1 MKQKARPQPT
11 SKGGHERSWSSVTW
25 ADLDD
30 WAGSRAVSRGRAYQ
44 RRGAVSDLGISA
56 DGELVAWVVGTTR
69 YATRVRCCSPRAPG
83 RGAGRLESSCSCP
96 VGVGCKHAVATVVA
110 ALECVEGGEDLPRV
124 AADDVRWDLAAGVR
138 DGPARE
144 SSEKRSDLASYLRS
158 LDKVE
163 LVELLLETSALHPAI
178 EADLVHRR
186 ALSDGDVATIVQR
199 IRQEIAVASAQ
210 EAWSNGWSGEGSLPD
225 YSRVRSGL
233 EQLLGDGQA
242 DAAVEL
248 GRELFDAGQEQVG
261 RSHDDGETG
270 MAIADCLSVVSRALL
285 QSSLPDP
292 DKLLYAI
299 DMSLADDYGLAD
311 GVARIADR
319 KWSKRTWSAVA
330 DALPRRVD
338 RHGATVGKD
347 FHARYHHERTS
358 NWLVSAL
365 DAAGREAE
373 ALHVCEEEA
382 SRSCSYERLV
392 RRLIESKRLDEA
404 REWADRGYAAVVQEQ
419 PGTAASLHT
428 ILSDIARRRR
438 QWPLVAAYEAER
450 FFERPDV
457 SRLESLLA
465 AAKKAGSEADVRKAA
480 LRFLETG
487 KRPARSARWPL
498 PSTNLPRTDR
508 QDDDGGPT
516 NHWDVLRDLAIQE
529 GRSDDVLRWHD
540 RLAPRGRTGLWRS
553 DDAELRVARAVGSTH
568 PERALEIYRAAAER
582 LIDRGHPNA
591 YAEAGGLLRRVRE
604 ILDASGRSSEWPEIV
619 AEVRESHRRKRR
631 LMEVLDG
638 LEGRPIVRRRRSNS

>member
-1 MKQKARPQPT
+1 MKKKARTKPA
-11 SKGGHERSWSSVTW
+11 SKRGHEHFWSSVTW

-56 DGELVAWVVGTTR
+56 DGELLAWVVGTAR
-69 YATRVRCCSPRAPG
+69 YATRVRCRPQRARG
-83 RGAGRLESSCSCP
+83 REARRLESSCSCP
-96 VGVGCKHAVATVVA
+96 VVFGCKHAVATVVA
-110 ALECVEGGEDLPRV
+110 ALECIEGGEDLPRV
-124 AADDVRWDLAAGVR
+124 ASDDVRWNIAAGVG

-144 SSEKRSDLASYLRS
+144 SSAKRSDLASYLKS
-158 LDKVE
+158 LEKAE
-163 LVELLLETSALHPAI
+163 LVELLLETSALHPEI

-186 ALSDGDVATIVQR
+186 ALSGGDVATIVQR
-199 IRQEIAVASAQ
+199 IREEIAVASAQ
-210 EAWSNGWSGEGSLPD
+210 EAWSNGWSGEESLPD
-225 YSRVRSGL
+225 YSRVRGGL

-242 DAAVEL
+242 DAVVEL

-285 QSSLPDP
+285 KSSLPDP
-292 DKLLYAI
+292 EKILVAI

-311 GVARIADR
+311 GIARIADR

-330 DALPRRVD
+330 DALTRRVD
-338 RHGATVGKD
+338 RHSASVGKD
-347 FHARYHHERTS
+347 FHARYHQERTS

-373 ALHVCEEEA
+373 VLQVCEDEA
-382 SRSCSYERLV
+382 SRNGSYERLV
-392 RRLIESKRLDEA
+392 RRLIERKRFGEA
-404 REWADRGYAAVVQEQ
+404 REWAERGYAAVVQEQ
-419 PGTAASLHT
+419 PGTAARLHT
-428 ILSDIARRRR
+428 TLSELARRRR

-465 AAKKAGSEADVRKAA
+465 AAKKAGSERVVRKAA

-487 KRPARSARWPL
+487 KRPARTARWPL
-498 PSTNLPRTDR
+498 PSTNLPCPDR
-508 QDDDGGPT
+508 QAGGPGPT
-516 NHWDVLRDLAIQE
+516 KHWDVLRDLAIQE
-529 GRSDDVLRWHD
+529 GRPDDVLRWHD
-540 RLAPRGRTGLWRS
+540 RLAPRGRTRFWRS
-553 DDAELRVARAVGSTH
+553 DDAELRVARAVAAIH
-568 PERALEIYRAAAER
+568 PERAIEIYRAAAER
-582 LIDRGHPNA
+582 LIDRAHPKA

-604 ILDASGRSSEWPEIV
+604 VLDASGRASEWPEFL
-619 AEVRESHRRKRR
+619 AGVRESHRRKRR

-638 LEGRPIVRRRRSNS
+638 LEGKPIVRRKRSRS